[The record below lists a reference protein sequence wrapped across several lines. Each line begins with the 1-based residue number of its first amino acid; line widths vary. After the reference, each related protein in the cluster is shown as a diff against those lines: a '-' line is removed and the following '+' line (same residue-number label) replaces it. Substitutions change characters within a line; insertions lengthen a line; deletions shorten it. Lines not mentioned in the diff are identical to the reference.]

1 MTDLVSTKSRVRKPR
16 DITVQLGTRVS
27 VPVRDLLDDVIE
39 RGEAASI
46 REAVE
51 QAIMQKW
58 GSAA

>member
-1 MTDLVSTKSRVRKPR
+1 MTDLASAKSRVRKPR

-39 RGEAASI
+39 RGEASSI

-51 QAIMQKW
+51 QAIVQKW

>member
-1 MTDLVSTKSRVRKPR
+1 MSDLAPAKSRMRKPR

>member
-1 MTDLVSTKSRVRKPR
+1 MSDLQASRVRPRRPR

-27 VPVRDLLDDVIE
+27 VPVRDLLDEVIE

>member
-1 MTDLVSTKSRVRKPR
+1 MTDLASATPRVRKPR